1 MKRKKR
7 MKRGIALALVLT
19 FSTMILFQVQAA
31 ISIDTERQCSVTFE
45 LDSSYPELNELTI
58 PVHLYQAA
66 DVNEYGEYQMREG
79 FENLRLDTIS
89 SETTAQEWE
98 EKAQEAAK
106 IVEEQQIVPAAS
118 GEIVNGMGKIDGLAV
133 GMYLVAAESVQSPSS
148 IYTFTPY
155 LLSLPNH
162 YYPDG
167 QKDIWVYDVTAGL
180 KPGQED
186 RYGDLEID
194 KTLISYN
201 ASLGEATFVFSIE
214 AEKDGKIVYS
224 DVVSVVFDGTGTKS
238 IVIRNL
244 PAGAKVTVTE
254 VYSGASY
261 ERTTEESQTVEIAA
275 DSIAKT
281 AFENEYNHQM
291 NGGTSVVNH
300 FAYTVPEEKSG
311 STRRES
317 TWDWEQQTDSTEMQK

>member
-1 MKRKKR
+1 
-7 MKRGIALALVLT
+7 
-19 FSTMILFQVQAA
+19 
-31 ISIDTERQCSVTFE
+31 
-45 LDSSYPELNELTI
+45 
-58 PVHLYQAA
+58 
-66 DVNEYGEYQMREG
+66 MREG

-162 YYPDG
+162 YYQDG

-238 IVIRNL
+238 IMIRNL

-275 DSIAKT
+275 DSTAKA

-300 FAYTVPEEKSG
+300 FAYTEPEEKSG
-311 STRRES
+311 SPRRES

>member
-1 MKRKKR
+1 MKRKKGR
-7 MKRGIALALVLT
+7 KRGTALDLVLM
-19 FSTMILFQVQAA
+19 FSTLILFQVQAA
-31 ISIDTERQCSVTFE
+31 IRIDTERQCSVTFE
-45 LDSSYPELNELTI
+45 LDSSYPELKALTI
-58 PVHLYQAA
+58 PVYLYQAA

-98 EKAQEAAK
+98 EKAQEAAN
-106 IVEEQQIVPAAS
+106 IVEKQQIVPAAS
-118 GEIVNGMGKIDGLAV
+118 GEIVNGTGRIEGLAV
-133 GMYLVAAESVQSPSS
+133 GMYLVSAESVQSSSS

-155 LLSLPNH
+155 LLSLPNN
-162 YYPDG
+162 YYQDG
-167 QKDIWVYDVTAGL
+167 LEDAWVYDVTVGL

-186 RYGDLEID
+186 RYGNLEID

-238 IVIRNL
+238 IMIRNL

-261 ERTTEESQTVEIAA
+261 ELTTEESQTVEITA
-275 DSIAKT
+275 DSTAK
-281 AFENEYNHQM
+281 AVFENEYNHQM
-291 NGGTSVVNH
+291 NGGSSVVNH
-300 FAYTVPEEKSG
+300 FEYTESEEKFDSP
-311 STRRES
+311 RREGR
-317 TWDWEQQTDSTEMQK
+317 WDWEQQTDSTGMQK

>member
-1 MKRKKR
+1 
-7 MKRGIALALVLT
+7 
-19 FSTMILFQVQAA
+19 
-31 ISIDTERQCSVTFE
+31 
-45 LDSSYPELNELTI
+45 
-58 PVHLYQAA
+58 
-66 DVNEYGEYQMREG
+66 
-79 FENLRLDTIS
+79 
-89 SETTAQEWE
+89 
-98 EKAQEAAK
+98 
-106 IVEEQQIVPAAS
+106 
-118 GEIVNGMGKIDGLAV
+118 
-133 GMYLVAAESVQSPSS
+133 MYLVAAESVQSPSS

-162 YYPDG
+162 YYQDG